1 MSSKKYKYEYLKS
14 INNTDTYWSNKAK
27 ILIEW
32 DKEFKEVFNNIF
44 ESSKWFIGGKLNA
57 CYNCIDRHVKE
68 SPDKIAIIYTDN
80 DNCITKYT
88 YKQCLDN
95 ICRISNTL
103 VSKGLQKGD
112 CVTIY
117 MAMCPEAVFSALA
130 CARMGV
136 IHNVV
141 FGGFSSN
148 SLLLRMEDSN
158 TKFLITCDIAKR
170 ASSNINFWETVDKV
184 LDDKKLDVLLF
195 DFESRPVKDNINIV
209 YWSDILKEDVK
220 FISPVSVDSEDTL
233 FYLYTS
239 GSTGKP
245 KGMVHTTGGY
255 LVYAAHTTKECFDLK
270 SNDIFA
276 CTADIGWITGHTYS
290 IYGPLLNGI
299 TTVIFGGTPVYP
311 NYYRLFSLVET
322 CRITQL
328 YTAPTVVRTLQKYFS
343 TTTFENKYN
352 LSSLRLLGSVG
363 EPINKEAYKWFT
375 EAFDNIH
382 IVDTYWQTETGGIM
396 VAPLPNTIPG
406 QPECA
411 SLPFYGVDV
420 AIVRPGSSKDSVIE
434 ANAYEL
440 GHVVFK
446 KSWPGISR
454 GVLNDSKRYLSSY
467 FCYKNCYFTGDEG
480 YKDSEG
486 LIWIRGRADDVI
498 NVSGHRLSTAE
509 LESAACTDIH
519 VAESAVVAVEDEI
532 TGQALNIFIVLKNG
546 ANIETAKDSVK
557 KTLRSKIGRLVHPKN
572 IYICRGLPK
581 TATGKILRR
590 VLRDL
595 INGNVS
601 EDLSTCIN
609 TEDIQAIKNSLAIN
623 KI

>member
-1 MSSKKYKYEYLKS
+1 MSFKKYKYEYLKS

-44 ESSKWFIGGKLNA
+44 ESSKWFIDGKLNA

-209 YWSDILKEDVK
+209 YWL
-220 FISPVSVDSEDTL
+220 
-233 FYLYTS
+233 
-239 GSTGKP
+239 
-245 KGMVHTTGGY
+245 
-255 LVYAAHTTKECFDLK
+255 
-270 SNDIFA
+270 
-276 CTADIGWITGHTYS
+276 
-290 IYGPLLNGI
+290 
-299 TTVIFGGTPVYP
+299 
-311 NYYRLFSLVET
+311 SL
-322 CRITQL
+322 
-328 YTAPTVVRTLQKYFS
+328 
-343 TTTFENKYN
+343 
-352 LSSLRLLGSVG
+352 
-363 EPINKEAYKWFT
+363 
-375 EAFDNIH
+375 IH
-382 IVDTYWQTETGGIM
+382 I
-396 VAPLPNTIPG
+396 
-406 QPECA
+406 
-411 SLPFYGVDV
+411 
-420 AIVRPGSSKDSVIE
+420 
-434 ANAYEL
+434 
-440 GHVVFK
+440 
-446 KSWPGISR
+446 
-454 GVLNDSKRYLSSY
+454 
-467 FCYKNCYFTGDEG
+467 
-480 YKDSEG
+480 
-486 LIWIRGRADDVI
+486 
-498 NVSGHRLSTAE
+498 
-509 LESAACTDIH
+509 
-519 VAESAVVAVEDEI
+519 
-532 TGQALNIFIVLKNG
+532 
-546 ANIETAKDSVK
+546 
-557 KTLRSKIGRLVHPKN
+557 
-572 IYICRGLPK
+572 
-581 TATGKILRR
+581 
-590 VLRDL
+590 
-595 INGNVS
+595 
-601 EDLSTCIN
+601 
-609 TEDIQAIKNSLAIN
+609 
-623 KI
+623 